1 MGLFSNLFSK
11 KTTAAVQQPVQM
23 PEEKQPRYI
32 VKTQRFI
39 LDNVKDHMEDI
50 MDLVDENEDYK
61 MGEKELIEE
70 NRTDENIYEYE
81 LNGKATITPISCD
94 GGVEQLQ
101 VFVYNTHIGDI
112 KKGGIS
118 RVKNLL
124 KKGNIESIW
133 PEVSGGSYKH
143 LRYDAE
149 KDIYYYD
156 ELGKE
161 FSITIEITY
170 KEEITE

>member
-11 KTTAAVQQPVQM
+11 KDTAAVQLQPVQM
-23 PEEKQPRYI
+23 PEEKKPRYI
-32 VKTQRFI
+32 IKNQRFI

-61 MGEKELIEE
+61 MKDRDFIDEKQE
-70 NRTDENIYEYE
+70 NEKVFQYEINE
-81 LNGKATITPISCD
+81 KATITTISCE
-94 GGVEQLQ
+94 GAEQLQ
-101 VFVYNTHIGDI
+101 VFVRNTHIGDI

-124 KKGNIESIW
+124 KKGNIENIW
-133 PEVSGGSYKH
+133 VEVSGGKYKM
-143 LRYDAE
+143 
-149 KDIYYYD
+149 I
-156 ELGKE
+156 KE
-161 FSITIEITY
+161 WDNEYTVLDTETPFSITIEITY